1 MALKG
6 YCTPLEAMSILGWD
20 YNDANKQL
28 EVATAISFI
37 EEEVEDF
44 CETVFVKQDDAVKVF
59 DGSGTPMLTLG
70 YYLRDLT
77 SVWVLDDNGDRA
89 YELTNAVPMP
99 SASRNNVY
107 RWIELRQTVD
117 FYSREVNK
125 FPAGLANIEVTGDWG
140 LETIPMAVKHAI
152 AMAVKYYFDMR
163 DYDATKEQETGFG
176 RTVIYRGKEYQYL
189 PEISAN
195 LLAKWKNSRW
205 MVE

>member
-77 SVWVLDDNGDRA
+77 SVWVLDDLGDRA

-99 SASRNNVY
+99 SAPRNGVY
-107 RWIELRQTVD
+107 RWIELRQSTD
-117 FYSREVNK
+117 WYNRETNK
-125 FPAGLANIEVTGDWG
+125 FPPGLANIEVTGDWG
-140 LETIPMAVKHAI
+140 LDTIPSAIKHAI
-152 AMAVKYYFDMR
+152 ALAVKYYFDLR
-163 DYDATKEQETGFG
+163 DYDATKESETGFG
-176 RTVIYRGKEYQYL
+176 RTVVYRGKEYHYL
-189 PEISAN
+189 PEISTN

-205 MVE
+205 MTD